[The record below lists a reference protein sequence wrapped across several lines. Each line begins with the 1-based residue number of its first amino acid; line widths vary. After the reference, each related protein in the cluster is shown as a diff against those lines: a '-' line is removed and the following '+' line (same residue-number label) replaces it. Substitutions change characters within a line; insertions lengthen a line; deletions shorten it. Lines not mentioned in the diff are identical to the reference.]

1 MILIFNTYSA
11 MCWLFCLR
19 GNYWYDGLI
28 IYQTAVHVNQWTQIN
43 FSLVSVWFSRKCWSR
58 KFFSN
63 IIFSRKKKP
72 YPPKW
77 AALVIA
83 AEVVVLL
90 HRLNFIAT
98 SPAIRWC
105 RKRRSDRR
113 EISTTLKIGISSL
126 RRLRYHTHTLSLCES
141 MHAVPFFVCVFV
153 KIFCNFFFWWKIFG
167 WDSLWNFIEWA
178 LCCTSCFFF
187 FFFGFIL

>member
-19 GNYWYDGLI
+19 GSYWYDGLI

-83 AEVVVLL
+83 AAAAEVVVLL

-126 RRLRYHTHTLSLCES
+126 RRLRYHTHTLSLSLSVNPC
-141 MHAVPFFVCVFV
+141 MQFPFLCVC
-153 KIFCNFFFWWKIFG
+153 FC
-167 WDSLWNFIEWA
+167 
-178 LCCTSCFFF
+178 
-187 FFFGFIL
+187 

>member
-1 MILIFNTYSA
+1 MNS
-11 MCWLFCLR
+11 
-19 GNYWYDGLI
+19 
-28 IYQTAVHVNQWTQIN
+28 NQ
-43 FSLVSVWFSRKCWSR
+43 LFSRKR
-58 KFFSN
+58 LVFEKVLVEKIFSN

-77 AALVIA
+77 AALVIAAAA

-126 RRLRYHTHTLSLCES
+126 RRLRYHTHTLSLSLCEY
-141 MHAVPFFVCVFV
+141 MHAVSFCVCVFLLKFV
-153 KIFCNFFFWWKIFG
+153 VIFFFLMKNIWVR
-167 WDSLWNFIEWA
+167 
-178 LCCTSCFFF
+178 
-187 FFFGFIL
+187 